1 MPQISLEAAPRTDF
15 GKGAARRLRRAGQVP
30 AVVYGQGNELLHVS
44 VDAHTLAQALKQKNL
59 VIDLTGAGKGAKVAP
74 REIQRDAV
82 TQVLEHVDFVVLTAD
97 EVKSRQA

>member
-44 VDAHTLAQALKQKNL
+44 VDAHTLGQALKQKNL